1 MNIAETVYKASGTI
15 IKFLIIVL
23 VFSMFGND
31 DITNKM
37 ILLVLFSMIIL
48 NATEFVDWL
57 ALK

>member
-48 NATEFVDWL
+48 NASEFVDWL